1 MDWQLSFVG
10 LGLNGIQSLSNEALH
25 VLEEADKIYI
35 ESYTNF
41 LEPNL
46 RKDLISQFKKPVK
59 LLLRED
65 LEQREDAFLSL
76 CRSVRIALLV
86 PGDPFI
92 ATTHVALRLSAI
104 RKDIR
109 VHVVHAPSI
118 LSVAPAITGLSAY
131 RFGRTATVAFQRSKY
146 CYDILSA
153 NLQIS
158 AHTLLL
164 LDIDV
169 ASGRFLDINTAI
181 DQLAGLENEYEED
194 VFTEKLLLFGLSRLG
209 TRNAEVRIGSPAH
222 ISKLDWKT
230 VGPPQSLIVC
240 SELQAYEE
248 ESIQVLWG
256 KQISR

>member
-1 MDWQLSFVG
+1 LKWQLTFVG
-10 LGLNGIQSLSNEALH
+10 LGLNGIHSLSNEALH
-25 VLEEADKIYI
+25 VLKEADKVFI

-46 RKDLISQFKKPVK
+46 QSDLVSHFKKPIK
-59 LLLRED
+59 LLSRED
-65 LEQREDAFLSL
+65 LEQDEDTFLSL
-76 CRSVRIALLV
+76 CKTARIALLV

-104 RKDIR
+104 RKGIP

-131 RFGRTATVAFQRSKY
+131 RFGKTATVAFQQSKY
-146 CYDILSA
+146 CYDIISA
-153 NLQIS
+153 NLQIH

-169 ASGRFLDINTAI
+169 ASARFLDINAAI
-181 DQLAGLENEYEED
+181 DQLTSLESEYEED
-194 VFTEKLLLFGLSRLG
+194 VFTEKLLLFGLSCLG
-209 TRNAEVRIGSPAH
+209 TKKAVVRVGSYTH

>member
-1 MDWQLSFVG
+1 MEWQLSFVG
-10 LGLNGIQSLSNEALH
+10 LGLNGMQSLSNEALQ
-25 VLEEADKIYI
+25 VLEEADKIFI

-46 RKDLISQFKKPVK
+46 RDNLVSQFKKPIK

-65 LEQREDAFLSL
+65 LEQDEDAFLSL
-76 CRSVRIALLV
+76 CKSTRIALLV

-104 RKDIR
+104 RKSIQ

-131 RFGRTATVAFQRSKY
+131 RFGKTATVAFQRSKY

-153 NLQIS
+153 NRQIS

-181 DQLAGLENEYEED
+181 DQLRGLEGEYEENI
-194 VFTEKLLLFGLSRLG
+194 FTENLLLFGLSRLG
-209 TRNAEVRIGSPAH
+209 TKKAVVRVGNPAH

-230 VGPPQSLIVC
+230 AGPPQSLIVC